1 MTSTSATHDKDATPR
16 GWEVATLED
25 LLDASAAS
33 GVQAGALYRAINHL
47 ARVHTER
54 VSDAR

>member
-1 MTSTSATHDKDATPR
+1 MTSTSATHSKDATPQW
-16 GWEVATLED
+16 WEAATLED

-47 ARVHTER
+47 ARIHAER

>member
-1 MTSTSATHDKDATPR
+1 MTSTSAAHDKDATPR
-16 GWEVATLED
+16 GWEAATLED

-47 ARVHTER
+47 TRIHSER
-54 VSDAR
+54 ISDAR